1 MTAYDIGGTPQ
12 ELRHDKKRPLKLP
25 RPSIRKLFREDFSG
39 KSPITIDRAHL
50 QRESKRWRGLVEQI
64 DGVHVTQH
72 PGDKDSRSRTLCR
85 FTIPE
90 PNTAGQ
96 YWRSDELRLEYDDQ
110 SRLTIHSYR
119 ARESEQSAVVSD
131 LDEIKLFVRH
141 VLGQYARRQA
151 GAKKREKVRDFKS
164 KAIVAQ
170 VKKLAKEQQFD
181 FATSG
186 DTVKL
191 RLYVKLSKND
201 LMEISV
207 PFKQFEKMLP
217 KLRATIQ
224 SLRELYAEGLRFKIM
239 PVGRLP
245 WNLEWIKHETL

>member
-1 MTAYDIGGTPQ
+1 M
-12 ELRHDKKRPLKLP
+12 KLP
-25 RPSIRKLFREDFSG
+25 PPSIRKLFREDFSG
-39 KSPITIDRAHL
+39 QSPIVVDRAKLL
-50 QRESKRWRGLVEQI
+50 QESKHWQTLVGQI

-90 PNTAGQ
+90 PNMAGQ
-96 YWRSDELRLEYDDQ
+96 YWRSDELRLEYDSE

-119 ARESEQSAVVSD
+119 FRESQHSAPVSD
-131 LDEIKLFVRH
+131 IDEIKTFVRH
-141 VLGQYARRQA
+141 VLERYARREA
-151 GAKKREKVRDFKS
+151 GAKKREKVREFKS
-164 KAIVAQ
+164 KAIIAQ
-170 VKKLAKEQQFD
+170 VKKLAKEEKFD

-191 RLYVKLSKND
+191 KLFVKLSKQD

-217 KLRATIQ
+217 KLRVTIQ

-245 WNLEWIKHETL
+245 WDVTWIEHETL

>member
-1 MTAYDIGGTPQ
+1 M
-12 ELRHDKKRPLKLP
+12 KLP
-25 RPSIRKLFREDFSG
+25 LPSIRKLFREDFSG
-39 KSPITIDRAHL
+39 ESPVVIDRARL
-50 QRESKRWRGLVEQI
+50 PKESKHWRGLIEQI

-90 PNTAGQ
+90 PNTGGQ
-96 YWRSDELRLEYDDQ
+96 YWRSDELRLEYDSE
-110 SRLTIHSYR
+110 SRLTLHSYR
-119 ARESEQSAVVSD
+119 ARESELSAVVSNV
-131 LDEIKLFVRH
+131 DEIKMFVRH
-141 VLGQYARRQA
+141 VLAHYARRQA

-164 KAIVAQ
+164 KAIIAQ
-170 VKKLAKEQQFD
+170 VKKLAKEERFD
-181 FATSG
+181 FAASG

-191 RLYVKLSKND
+191 RLYVKLSNYD

-239 PVGRLP
+239 PIGRLP
-245 WNLEWIKHETL
+245 WDMEWIKHESL